1 MFPILSPPLLAPFW
15 GDVVPSRGGSI
26 LYRETQDPLLIS
38 RYACEVSTAFPDHPA
53 FTPVSLFIATW
64 FEVLPAGNSELSV
77 S

>member
-15 GDVVPSRGGSI
+15 AQVRPGRGGSI

-38 RYACEVSTAFPDHPA
+38 RYACEVSTAFPDDPA

-64 FEVLPAGNSELSV
+64 FEVLTRGSDDV